1 MQIAPL
7 PPNETARLARLR
19 SLGILDTLPQQAYD
33 DISALAMAICK
44 TPMAYIG
51 FIDADR
57 EWLKARNG
65 LDVVEAP
72 RDITLC
78 AHAIL
83 EPDRVMVVED
93 TLQDPRFA
101 DNPLVTGDMGLRFYA
116 GAPIVTSDGMAVGT
130 VCVIDRARRQLD
142 PVQVDALRKLSGLVS
157 TLLEH
162 ERSRQAEAHGHTLER
177 GQHVPAYAHVVGAVV
192 VEGIGE
198 QHLGGGVGEREGH
211 LLGGPPR
218 VHSHRADAD
227 AGRGNSLGAQ
237 REAVRQPAPLGLS
250 ERQALRAPCRV
261 GAGLGT

>member
-7 PPNETARLARLR
+7 PPHETARLARLR

-93 TLQDPRFA
+93 TLQDPRFS

-130 VCVIDRARRQLD
+130 VCVIDRARRQLQSATEATTRYVIEQ
-142 PVQVDALRKLSGLVS
+142 PGRSILLAAATGAALATAFFMSS
-157 TLLEH
+157 
-162 ERSRQAEAHGHTLER
+162 RSRK
-177 GQHVPAYAHVVGAVV
+177 
-192 VEGIGE
+192 
-198 QHLGGGVGEREGH
+198 
-211 LLGGPPR
+211 
-218 VHSHRADAD
+218 
-227 AGRGNSLGAQ
+227 
-237 REAVRQPAPLGLS
+237 
-250 ERQALRAPCRV
+250 
-261 GAGLGT
+261 